1 MSKELRTWRWKDM
14 TPHKWICHLLIVWF
28 WEDGLNLEVGF
39 MYKMEMT
46 APTSHGL
53 GGLEIVSV
61 EFPAHWGASSGRSAK
76 GSGVH
81 VVFFILILSSP
92 GTRVTEGQSSE
103 AAGRGLPDEIG
114 LWRRLWG

>member
-1 MSKELRTWRWKDM
+1 
-14 TPHKWICHLLIVWF
+14 
-28 WEDGLNLEVGF
+28 

-61 EFPAHWGASSGRSAK
+61 EFPARWGASSGHSAE
-76 GSGVH
+76 GSGAH
-81 VVFFILILSSP
+81 VVFIILILNSP
-92 GTRVTEGQSSE
+92 GTRVTEGQCSE
-103 AAGRGLPDEIG
+103 AASRGLPDEIG